1 MKNLLR
7 SRDGASKGA
16 ALMIVLAFVV
26 LLTGLALAYFSR
38 TTTDRQLAQSSY
50 NDTAA
55 DLLARSALDIVVND
69 FKQEILSNPTPGASN
84 VQPTSYGT
92 PSSGQTP
99 IPNLIR
105 RSVYGVGLTSS
116 INSAPSPSATPR
128 RGEVTTARWNNHYLI
143 PPASTSATPASSP
156 VSSFVAPDWVLI
168 TAQGPAPT
176 PAPSAVIGRYAFA
189 VYDEGGLLDMN
200 LAGYGDYAGGGGGG
214 GPNPSPTPWAVNVGR
229 KGVLGLAD
237 LTALPGSPTV
247 ITPTTSFGSMSSFL
261 TSTQIKS
268 IVGWRN
274 FANSGQSDGS
284 FPSGFSFPGNLN
296 KQDLYGSYLLD
307 FGDPPYSS
315 PSPFPI
321 YPFTSVDTATSNSRT
336 DQAFMTRQE
345 LLKLQSSLGF
355 SPILLQYMGTFSR
368 ERNQPARN
376 WNRLN
381 GHLPD
386 RWDITNL
393 GLVKPN
399 PGGTPKPNRGKGQ
412 SKGVGRGR
420 YKGDAQSIL
429 DLFGLTW
436 VNGINT
442 IPGTSP
448 PQPMPTSDLRYW
460 PHWRYI
466 GRPGFNCN
474 PNGNGCDHIPALRG
488 GRNDFFQLLDYAVK
502 GQANGDVDDTVNTGT
517 ILGLAASLIDQYD
530 VSTGGATAD
539 DAVFPSVLTSPS
551 PWPWPGATPLPTH
564 TTIIQYDHGGVSAYA
579 LGWERQDRETNDPHG
594 PLGKPTPTPGAT
606 PIVIDHAF
614 TTTAELGYG
623 LKTEEGFTPL
633 DLHTSGT
640 NESALLD
647 FFTFNP
653 VDHAFP
659 RLGIVNLNTKNP
671 PVLAAILGK
680 ALKRDVDVAPTPN
693 PLPTVTPSEAMAAAQ
708 AIVTETWTNN
718 RPALNRQDIARL
730 TSVAASQISSSF
742 SVSQEETDKCEETI
756 ARALSELGQARTWNL
771 FIDVIAQ
778 TGRYSPDAT
787 NSNQANKF
795 MVEGEKRYW
804 LHIALGR
811 DLVSGQVDV
820 LGTQLEEVLE

>member
-1 MKNLLR
+1 MKSFLH
-7 SRDGASKGA
+7 SRDAASKGA

-26 LLTGLALAYFSR
+26 LLTGLVLAYFSR
-38 TTTDRQLAQSSY
+38 TSTDRQLAQSSY
-50 NDTAA
+50 NDTSA
-55 DLLARSALDIVVND
+55 DLLARSALDIIVSD
-69 FKQEILSNPTPGASN
+69 FKQEVLNNPTVSASN
-84 VQPTSYGT
+84 IQPTPYGT
-92 PSSGQTP
+92 PSPGQTP

-105 RSVYGVGLTSS
+105 RSFSGDPTGRTSNVPS
-116 INSAPSPSATPR
+116 SSPSSNGR
-128 RGEVTTARWNNHYLI
+128 SITTARWNSHYLV

-156 VSSFVAPDWVLI
+156 VSSFVAPDWVLV
-168 TAQGPAPT
+168 TAQGPVPT
-176 PAPSAVIGRYAFA
+176 PSPSAVIGRYAFA

-200 LAGYGDYAGGGGGG
+200 LAGYGNYPAGGGGGG
-214 GPNPSPTPWAVNVGR
+214 SPPTPTPWAVNVGR

-261 TSTQIKS
+261 TNAPINS

-274 FANSGQSDGS
+274 FANTGQADNTY
-284 FPSGFSFPGNLN
+284 PSGFSFPANLN
-296 KQDLYGSYLLD
+296 KQDIYGSFLLD

-315 PSPFPI
+315 PSPFPT

-355 SPILLQYMGTFSR
+355 SQTLLQYMGTFSR

-386 RWDITNL
+386 RFDITNL

-399 PGGTPKPNRGKGQ
+399 PSGTPSPPPGKGTPKHT
-412 SKGVGRGR
+412 GRGR
-420 YKGDAQSIL
+420 IRGDAISIL
-429 DLFGLTW
+429 DLFGLQW

-442 IPGTSP
+442 IPGSSP
-448 PQPMPTSDLRYW
+448 PQPMPTSDPRYW
-460 PHWRYI
+460 PHWQYV
-466 GRPGFNCN
+466 GRPGFTCN

-488 GRNDFFQLLDYAVK
+488 GRNDFFQLLDYAIK
-502 GQANGDVDDTVNTGT
+502 GQANGTNDDTVNIAT
-517 ILGLAASLIDQYD
+517 ILGLGASLIDQYD

-539 DAVFPSVLTSPS
+539 DAVFPSVSTSPS
-551 PWPWPGATPLPTH
+551 PWPWPGSTPLPTH
-564 TTIIQYDHGGVSAYA
+564 TTIIQCDRSGAATYV

-594 PLGKPTPTPGAT
+594 PLGKLTPAPGAT

-623 LKTEEGFTPL
+623 LKTEESFTPL
-633 DLHTSGT
+633 DLHTSGSL
-640 NESALLD
+640 ESALLD
-647 FFTFNP
+647 FFTYNP
-653 VDHAFP
+653 VDHSFP

-671 PVLAAILGK
+671 PVLAAILNK
-680 ALKRDVDVAPTPN
+680 ALKRDVDAAPTPN
-693 PLPTVTPSEAMAAAQ
+693 PLPTVPPSEAMSAAQ

-730 TSVAASQISSSF
+730 TNVAASQISSSF
-742 SVSQEETDKCEETI
+742 SVSQEETDKCKETI

-771 FIDVIAQ
+771 LIDVIAQ
-778 TGRYSPDAT
+778 TGKYKPNSPDLT
-787 NSNQANKF
+787 GGNF
-795 MVEGEKRYW
+795 VVEGEKRYW

-811 DLVSGQVDV
+811 DLVSGSVDV
-820 LGTQLEEVLE
+820 LGTQLEEVVE

>member
-1 MKNLLR
+1 MKNFLR
-7 SRDGASKGA
+7 SHDAASKGA

-50 NDTAA
+50 NDTSA

-69 FKQEILSNPTPGASN
+69 FKQELLNNPSVTASNIQPTP
-84 VQPTSYGT
+84 YGT
-92 PSSGQTP
+92 PSPGQTP

-105 RSVYGVGLTSS
+105 RSFSGDPTGRTSNVPS
-116 INSAPSPSATPR
+116 SSPSSNGR
-128 RGEVTTARWNNHYLI
+128 SITTARWNSHYLI
-143 PPASTSATPASSP
+143 PPASTSATPGSSP
-156 VSSFVAPDWVLI
+156 VSSFVAPDWVLV

-176 PAPSAVIGRYAFA
+176 SSPSAVIGRYAFA

-200 LAGYGDYAGGGGGG
+200 LAGYGNYVGSSGGGS
-214 GPNPSPTPWAVNVGR
+214 PPTPTPWAVNVGR

-247 ITPTTSFGSMSSFL
+247 ITTTTSFGSMGSFL
-261 TSTQIKS
+261 SNTQINS

-274 FANSGQSDGS
+274 FANTGQADGS
-284 FPSGFSFPGNLN
+284 FPSGFSFPANLN

-307 FGDPPYSS
+307 FGDPPFSS
-315 PSPFPI
+315 PSPFPT
-321 YPFTSVDTATSNSRT
+321 YPFTSVDTSTSNSRT

-345 LLKLQSSLGF
+345 LLKLRSSLGF
-355 SPILLQYMGTFSR
+355 SQTLLQYMGTFSR
-368 ERNQPARN
+368 ERNQPARD

-381 GHLPD
+381 GHLAD
-386 RWDITNL
+386 RFDITNI

-399 PGGTPKPNRGKGQ
+399 PTGTPPSRGKG
-412 SKGVGRGR
+412 KGHGRGR
-420 YKGDAQSIL
+420 FRGDALSIL
-429 DLFGLTW
+429 DLFGLQW

-442 IPGTSP
+442 IPLSSP
-448 PQPMPTSDLRYW
+448 PQPMPTSDIRYW
-460 PHWRYI
+460 PHWIYV
-466 GRPGFNCN
+466 GRPGFTCN

-502 GQANGDVDDTVNTGT
+502 GQANGTNDDTVNIAT
-517 ILGLAASLIDQYD
+517 ILGLGASLIDQYD
-530 VSTGGATAD
+530 VSTGGASAE
-539 DAVFPSVLTSPS
+539 DAVFPSVSTSPS
-551 PWPWPGATPLPTH
+551 PWPWPGPTPPPTH
-564 TTIIQYDHGGVSAYA
+564 TTIIEYDRSGTAGYV
-579 LGWERQDRETNDPHG
+579 LGWERQDRETNDPHVV
-594 PLGKPTPTPGAT
+594 LGKPTPTPGAS

-623 LKTEEGFTPL
+623 LKTEEAFTPL

-653 VDHAFP
+653 VDHPFP

-671 PVLAAILGK
+671 PVLAAILNK

-693 PLPTVTPSEAMAAAQ
+693 PLPTVPPSEAMAAAQ

-730 TSVAASQISSSF
+730 TSVAASAI
-742 SVSQEETDKCEETI
+742 VNPGYTGEEQQKLPETI
-756 ARALSELGQARTWNL
+756 ARALSEVSQARTWNL
-771 FIDVIAQ
+771 LIDVIAQ
-778 TGRYSPDAT
+778 TGKYKPNSPDLTAG
-787 NSNQANKF
+787 NF
-795 MVEGEKRYW
+795 VVEGEKRYW

-820 LGTQLEEVLE
+820 LGAQLEEVVE